1 MRVLAPALLVPALCR
16 LALAQPFVPPAA
28 PPAPPLSEEAR
39 GRALYDQLCKLCH
52 GAEAVGHAADRAPQ
66 LRNPTFLATASNTF
80 LRQAIE
86 RGRPGTPMS
95 AFGAAYGGPLQ
106 ADGVQALITYLRS
119 LAFVDVDKQVVG
131 GNAAAGRGLY
141 RQHCQGCH
149 GESGQGLGSQ
159 SKGDTSKGGPT
170 LRNPVFLATA
180 SDGFLRYAIEHGRPG
195 TPMPAF
201 QGRLSAGQ
209 IQDLTRHL
217 RSFARPAAHEGAVG
231 PLLPL
236 PDPARVVQNPKG
248 KPPRFSPLREGR
260 YVPAA
265 EVAEALIARAHA
277 LMPQD
282 PFILDS
288 LGWVRFRRGDQVGAL
303 VHLERAY
310 GMRKDAE
317 IAAHLGEVLWVLG
330 QQDEARRVWRE
341 ARTRDAGNDVLRA
354 TLARLPFTG
363 LDRPYRVALDGAGNV
378 YIGSRGVPS
387 KVYKL
392 VLG

>member
-16 LALAQPFVPPAA
+16 LALAQPFLPPAA
-28 PPAPPLSEEAR
+28 PPAPPPSEEAR

-52 GAEAVGHAADRAPQ
+52 GAEAVGYAADRAPQ

-149 GESGQGLGSQ
+149 GESGQGLSSQ
-159 SKGDTSKGGPT
+159 SKGDTSKGGPA
-170 LRNPVFLATA
+170 LSNPVFLATA

-265 EVAEALIARAHA
+265 EVAEALKRGARLVLLDARATSDWHKGHIPGAYPTPFYDGQDALARALPRDGTWILTYCACPHA
-277 LMPQD
+277 ASGQVMDKLRAAGFKNTAVID
-282 PFILDS
+282 EGVLE
-288 LGWVRFRRGDQVGAL
+288 WARRGYPMTG
-303 VHLERAY
+303 
-310 GMRKDAE
+310 GP
-317 IAAHLGEVLWVLG
+317 AA
-330 QQDEARRVWRE
+330 
-341 ARTRDAGNDVLRA
+341 
-354 TLARLPFTG
+354 
-363 LDRPYRVALDGAGNV
+363 
-378 YIGSRGVPS
+378 
-387 KVYKL
+387 K
-392 VLG
+392 